1 MKISKFFN
9 KRKLSEIRFI
19 KNQNGNI
26 MIFFALMIPAIFTC
40 FSASINYAYILKS
53 RALISESTNEA
64 SLAIVAADLG
74 MEDQAGIDYNNK
86 IALYYINYYRKH
98 QINDN
103 KIDNESINIEHNI
116 SEREY
121 YVTYNSKVNAVIDD
135 DPLVAKTDK
144 NGQDRRMS
152 VSNRQDN
159 SGRTRKTEVEHSVD
173 VAFIVDFSGSVTC
186 NYTDNTCNEYSK
198 GSALDSQRLAYIK
211 KVLADLIPKYS
222 AKNTQNKFALI
233 PYDIG
238 VPVKIDYNNNTTG
251 FPLYPPKNQVGGENY
266 ACSVLYTLKFDWQEI
281 DFDFWANQYIDFN
294 FWERLKESGKISN
307 YSTFNYFNSN
317 YENYT
322 SYTLDLGKYDY
333 YRKVI
338 GPALKKSQNS
348 SYNVKNAVD
357 ASFLLSNN
365 LCTGNFLPN
374 GGVILGKAP
383 LQCGENYHNG
393 KYYPLK
399 SQNFLPEVKRNYAKI
414 VQLYDYMYSVN
425 KNSPDKAK
433 KYNTPYSFANTYTVD
448 VSNTLTRLFNDM
460 KDSYFSVGAGRFGN
474 IITFYRPLTSVPLAY
489 SPFVGMCQS
498 PLYNNKIIQGDE
510 REIKNKA
517 YEFRVAEKMASFK
530 PMPRLIPLVN
540 LNDTSRDK
548 QDDIND
554 LKALINDKNAWAP
567 GGGTDTMT
575 ALLRAVPE
583 LAKGKSKRR
592 VFIIISDGVDDSG
605 ADTLRDQ
612 FLDEGVCEEIIKGLK
627 SKENE
632 SNGYITKAANS
643 VEIHYVKVGNAV
655 VAPSGRDNL
664 EKQFGKWYTKCV
676 NQDQQYLHTVDSYED
691 LLQVADKI
699 ITSETGSFIIKK

>member
-144 NGQDRRMS
+144 NEQDRRMS

-186 NYTDNTCNEYSK
+186 NYNDNTCNEYRK

-238 VPVKIDYNNNTTG
+238 VPVKIDSND
-251 FPLYPPKNQVGGENY
+251 PRLPAKNQSGGENY
-266 ACSVLYTLKFDWQEI
+266 ACSVLYSFKEAWAYLDY
-281 DFDFWANQYIDFN
+281 DFWANQYIDFN
-294 FWERLKESGKISN
+294 FWERLKEAGKISN

-322 SYTLDLGKYDY
+322 NYTLDLGKYDY

-374 GGVILGKAP
+374 GGIILGKAP

-393 KYYPLK
+393 YYYPLSSK
-399 SQNFLPEVKRNYAKI
+399 NYNKVRNEYANI
-414 VQLYDYMYSVN
+414 VQLYDYMYSIN

-433 KYNTPYSFANTYTVD
+433 IYNTPYSFANTYTVD
-448 VSNTLTRLFNDM
+448 VQKTLETLFTRLHEPTRP
-460 KDSYFSVGAGRFGN
+460 DSATISVGN

-510 REIKNKA
+510 KETKDKA
-517 YEFRVAEKMASFK
+517 YEFRVAEKMVSFK

-540 LNDTSRDK
+540 LNDISRDK
-548 QDDIND
+548 QDDVND

-612 FLDEGVCEEIIKGLK
+612 FLDDGVCEKIINGLK
-627 SKENE
+627 SKENQ
-632 SNGYITKAANS
+632 SRGYITEAASS

-676 NQDQQYLHTVDSYED
+676 NQDRQYLHTVDSYED

-699 ITSETGSFIIKK
+699 ITSETGSFIIKE